1 MTQASFP
8 LSLWERLGDEGVA
21 MLHAALSLALLQ
33 RERGR
38 KNPLEVR

>member
-8 LSLWERLGDEGVA
+8 LSLRQGLGDVGVA
-21 MLHAALSLALLQ
+21 MLPAALSLALLQ

-38 KNPLEVR
+38 KNSLEVR